1 MSRPKAENP
10 KEYQYR
16 LRMDENTAADL
27 EFIHQKTGV
36 PKSYI
41 LRQLIHNKAN
51 EIRVID
57 AENSYEQCLR
67 ETFGLR
73 RKMPDYGL

>member
-1 MSRPKAENP
+1 MGRTKSENS
-10 KEYQYR
+10 KDIQYR
-16 LRMDENTAADL
+16 LRMDKNTAADL
-27 EFIHQKTGV
+27 EFIHQKTGMC
-36 PKSYI
+36 KAYI
-41 LRQLIHNKAN
+41 LRELIHSKAN

-57 AENSYEQCLR
+57 AENSYHDCLR